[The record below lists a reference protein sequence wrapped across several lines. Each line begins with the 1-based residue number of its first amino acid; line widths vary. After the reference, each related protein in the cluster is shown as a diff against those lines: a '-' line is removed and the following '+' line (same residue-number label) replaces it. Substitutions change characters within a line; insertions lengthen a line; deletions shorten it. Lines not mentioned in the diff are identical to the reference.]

1 MADETLIDKEIK
13 NFGEKLLEPFE
24 PSRVKGASYDIRVGE
39 IAQLPPPEGE
49 DQPRTVA
56 LGPRFQAS
64 VWIPPGSTCVIR
76 SLEKVHMPKDMK
88 GRLALRA
95 FHARR
100 LIFFPG
106 GIVDPGYNDY
116 LFLPIANLGDV
127 PVELKYEEAVITAEF
142 IKLNKE
148 AGAYEPSEEAPS
160 KAVAPPVLFDRVKLS
175 REVQQQGE
183 TIRGIERRL
192 STSEIQMAA
201 SQIILNL
208 VVLAAIVAGAATAVW
223 LLFPQLPFPLN
234 AVALGVGA
242 ALGVVALF
250 FLSKVLFRSRQN

>member
-13 NFGEKLLEPFE
+13 DFGDKLLEPFE
-24 PSRVKGASYDIRVGE
+24 PTCVKGASYDVRVGE
-39 IAQLPPPEGE
+39 IAQLPPSEGE

-76 SLEKVHMPKDMK
+76 SFEKVHMPKYMK

-95 FHARR
+95 FHAKR

-116 LFLPIANLGDV
+116 LFFPIANLGDI
-127 PVELKYEEAVITAEF
+127 PVELKYREALITAEF
-142 IKLNKE
+142 VKLSKE
-148 AGAYEPSEEAPS
+148 AGPYEPSKEAPS
-160 KAVAPPVLFDRVKLS
+160 KAAVPPVLFDRVKLS
-175 REVQQQGE
+175 KEVRQQGE
-183 TIRGIERRL
+183 TIHGILRRL
-192 STSEIQMAA
+192 DKSEIQMAA
-201 SQIILNL
+201 SQIIINL
-208 VVLAAIVAGAATAVW
+208 VVLAAVVAGAATAVW

-242 ALGVVALF
+242 ALGVVALA
-250 FLSKVLFRSRQN
+250 VLIKAVFRPR